1 MKKSAGFP
9 LTALSAVLAIVGL
22 VFYFINCNTNYFIAD
37 GVNPGVIGC
46 TVAAIVVEVLLIAVA
61 QKGQKTWM
69 DILPVAAP
77 VLLMVG
83 FVLFLVSRINA
94 IAAIMTFTNSAE
106 NMADLQSCIISLAC
120 LLIGCIVAV
129 FASFFE
135 FDDLTGSMGLV
146 IFIAGLLAVIF
157 FNVMYDRSIS
167 TYERSER
174 FARIVRK
181 VEGRHD

>member
-22 VFYFINCNTNYFIAD
+22 VFYLINCNTNYFIAD
-37 GVNPGVIGC
+37 GINPAVIGC
-46 TVAAIVVEVLLIAVA
+46 TIAAIVVEVLLIAVA
-61 QKGQKTWM
+61 QNGQKTWM

-83 FVLFLVSRINA
+83 FVLFLVSRVNA
-94 IAAIMTFTNSAE
+94 IAAIMPFTNSAE

-129 FASFFE
+129 VASY
-135 FDDLTGSMGLV
+135 FD
-146 IFIAGLLAVIF
+146 
-157 FNVMYDRSIS
+157 IS
-167 TYERSER
+167 KE
-174 FARIVRK
+174 A
-181 VEGRHD
+181 